1 MEPIRPDDDELR
13 AERPIG
19 SAETKKPA
27 ERKSRPS
34 AGGNGEPSTPPKPLK
49 GSKSGNGGS
58 GGNGRGRTGMLWLLL
73 IVLAVAA
80 GAGWYSQEQRV
91 QALEGQLEEADYW
104 ARQSKLALARFEGE
118 LSETGENL
126 QERGASL
133 EDQIAAHSKRLD
145 TADSEIRK
153 LWAIA
158 NERNKKR
165 LDEQQE
171 RIAALESGLAE
182 GKKSIG
188 ALETSVEKVR
198 SSLSADITSLKQQ
211 TETSITAL
219 QDANRQATDQLT
231 KLSQQLA
238 DVDQVIESRIRRFEQ
253 EQKLGISGMEGRIS
267 ALERETDELAGDG
280 WVQALRNEVA
290 GLKRTVESIDASR
303 SQLTSRLVRLSEEV
317 NQLRSQVSGQ

>member
-19 SAETKKPA
+19 SAGPKKAA
-27 ERKSRPS
+27 EKKSRPS
-34 AGGNGEPSTPPKPLK
+34 SGGKGEPSAPAKPPKGGK
-49 GSKSGNGGS
+49 GGGGHGS
-58 GGNGRGRTGMLWLLL
+58 SAMLWVLL
-73 IVLAVAA
+73 IVLAVAG

-126 QERGASL
+126 QERGATL
-133 EDQIAAHSKRLD
+133 EEQIAAHTKRLD

-182 GKKSIG
+182 GKQAIG
-188 ALETSVEKVR
+188 ALEASVEKAR
-198 SSLSADITSLKQQ
+198 SSLSADIVALKQQ

-219 QDANRQATDQLT
+219 QEASRQATDQLT

-280 WVQALRNEVA
+280 RVQALRNDVA
-290 GLKRTVESIDASR
+290 SLKRTVESIDASR